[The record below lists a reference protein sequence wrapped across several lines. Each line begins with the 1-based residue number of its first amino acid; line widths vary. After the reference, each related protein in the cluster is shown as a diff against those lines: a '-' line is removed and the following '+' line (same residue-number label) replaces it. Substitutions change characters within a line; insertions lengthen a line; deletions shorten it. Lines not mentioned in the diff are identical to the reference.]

1 MDSDELEFLDE
12 DEPGASRT
20 GAACWRV
27 LIVDDDNDVHD
38 ATRLVLANAQ
48 VMGRELELL
57 HARSAAEAREI
68 LQREQDIAVILLDV
82 VMEEENA
89 GLKLV
94 DHIRRDLHLE
104 EVRII
109 LRTGQPGH
117 APELEAIRDYD
128 INDYKT
134 KTELTRHKL
143 YTTLTTALRSF
154 EQIRTINASRRGLE
168 LIVNA
173 CQRITAEHG
182 LQAFAAGVITQ
193 IAALLGIPP
202 EGLICARCLGEEG
215 EEGEGEYQIV
225 AAAGRYTELVY
236 RSLDAI
242 GNEPVRELLSE
253 ALRKR
258 ESLLLPT
265 GSVLFFAGSSGKDMA
280 AYVAAGTAVSGADHK
295 LLELF
300 CRNVGRCLD
309 NIDLIERLTRRMQME
324 EWLHLANRN
333 GLCEALQATRAQVP
347 APALTLLHVELAAGA
362 STAELPA
369 ALRELARRLR
379 ERMRGQ
385 GVAASL
391 AADRFAVLAPPDAP
405 TVDELVA
412 LLSKPVELAGALVQ
426 PSVHSLRMSS
436 PSTDEDIP
444 AWLAVAELRLVDQA
458 SA

>member
-12 DEPGASRT
+12 DEMGPGSTPQAS
-20 GAACWRV
+20 WRV
-27 LIVDDDNDVHD
+27 LIVDDDDDVHD
-38 ATRLVLANAQ
+38 ATRLVLANTQ
-48 VMGRELELL
+48 VLGHALELL
-57 HARSAAEAREI
+57 HARSAAEARALLRSE
-68 LQREQDIAVILLDV
+68 RDIAVILLDV

-94 DHIRRDLHLE
+94 DHIRRELRLE

-182 LQAFAAGVITQ
+182 LQSFAAGVITQ

-202 EGLICARCLGEEG
+202 EGLICARCLGED
-215 EEGEGEYQIV
+215 GEGEYQIV

-236 RSLDAI
+236 RPLEAI
-242 GNEPVRELLSE
+242 GNEQVRELLSE
-253 ALRKR
+253 ALRLR
-258 ESLLLPT
+258 QSRLLAG

-280 AYVAAGTAVSGADHK
+280 AYVAAGSPMSGPDHS

-309 NIDLIERLTRRMQME
+309 NIDLIERLTRRLQMD
-324 EWLHLANRN
+324 EWLHLANRH
-333 GLCEALQATRAQVP
+333 GLCEALAAVP
-347 APALTLLHVELAAGA
+347 AQGEAVALTLLQVEVTAGGCGQPEALAAW
-362 STAELPA
+362 
-369 ALRELARRLR
+369 LREQAQRLR
-379 ERMRGQ
+379 ERVRGL
-385 GVAASL
+385 GVAATL
-391 AADRFAVLAPPDAP
+391 AADRFAVLAPAAALSEQ
-405 TVDELVA
+405 ELVD
-412 LLSKPVELAGALVQ
+412 LLAAPVGGQAGRRV
-426 PSVHSLRMSS
+426 SSLRLA
-436 PSTDEDIP
+436 PPADADWP
-444 AWLAVAELRLVDQA
+444 AWLAVAEWRLRDQV
-458 SA
+458 SG